1 MPIDI
6 NVRCVKEFFSIP
18 RGTSMMLDRIAFRSF
33 RRAYDAAVLAPGD
46 AKAHDRFAKW
56 ARLVGRIVGLPITG
70 CSETDSAGRDR
81 GCA

>member
-1 MPIDI
+1 M
-6 NVRCVKEFFSIP
+6 
-18 RGTSMMLDRIAFRSF
+18 TLDRIAFRSF

-81 GCA
+81 WVRVTAGVLIAG